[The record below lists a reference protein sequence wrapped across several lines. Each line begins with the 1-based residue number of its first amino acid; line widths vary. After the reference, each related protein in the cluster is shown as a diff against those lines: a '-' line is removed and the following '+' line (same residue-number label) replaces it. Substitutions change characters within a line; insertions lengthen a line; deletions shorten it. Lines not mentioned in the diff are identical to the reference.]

1 MFNALDEKESRRK
14 LDFVDMTWEL
24 LKDSQKQK
32 EWINVCVYVF
42 FSNHLIIYYVS
53 NCLYVKNCFRH
64 LGNKQE
70 YTCGYVSQ
78 QRHFSGRGGH

>member
-42 FSNHLIIYYVS
+42 FSNHLIIYYVTVYMS
-53 NCLYVKNCFRH
+53 R
-64 LGNKQE
+64 
-70 YTCGYVSQ
+70 TVSGIWETN
-78 QRHFSGRGGH
+78 RNIHVVM